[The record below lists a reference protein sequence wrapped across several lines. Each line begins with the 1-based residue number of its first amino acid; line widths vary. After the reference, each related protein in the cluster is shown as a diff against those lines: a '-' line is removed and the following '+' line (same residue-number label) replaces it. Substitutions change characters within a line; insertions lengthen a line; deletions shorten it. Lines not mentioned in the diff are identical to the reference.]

1 MLEEGPCQER
11 APVTH
16 SLNYNITRGSCI
28 SSSIVSYMEQITLI
42 SDGL

>member
-1 MLEEGPCQER
+1 MREEGPYRER

-16 SLNYNITRGSCI
+16 SLNYNTARGSYI

-42 SDGL
+42 SDSL